1 MLGSKKQERKNLLRE
16 HSNDIHISGS
26 KPCFKILSYIN
37 SKHEEDKYT
46 DIIKSYSII
55 ILIPEEDSR
64 FTSNKYFR
72 FLMNIIVS
80 LSKDYVF

>member
-1 MLGSKKQERKNLLRE
+1 MTSISSIENIQMTFTYQALNIVLKICLILIPNMKK
-16 HSNDIHISGS
+16 
-26 KPCFKILSYIN
+26 IN
-37 SKHEEDKYT
+37 HT
-46 DIIKSYSII
+46 DIIKSSII